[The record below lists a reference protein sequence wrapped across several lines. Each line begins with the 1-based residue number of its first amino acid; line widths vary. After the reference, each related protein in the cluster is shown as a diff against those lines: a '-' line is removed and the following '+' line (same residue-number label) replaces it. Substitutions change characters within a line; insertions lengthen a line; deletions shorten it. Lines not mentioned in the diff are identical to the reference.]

1 MIGLFITISP
11 YWQISLATTRQLGY
25 SQERTKILNETFNR
39 AAAEIRQLRD
49 DLVRGYEA
57 LRHERFGVL
66 TERQGKRLNE
76 VRLAVNHLSYAVD
89 AFVLACETP
98 GVEHPHDPRYR
109 LMYAA
114 RTPLEMILTSTYLLS
129 IYHLR
134 GAEVFSADQRECV
147 WLIERSGRK
156 MVVEIERLWAD
167 MMAEQADS

>member
-1 MIGLFITISP
+1 M
-11 YWQISLATTRQLGY
+11 ATTQQLGK
-25 SQERTKILNETFNR
+25 SQDQTKLFDQTNHRVI
-39 AAAEIRQLRD
+39 AEIRQLRA

-66 TERQGKRLNE
+66 TERQRKRLNE
-76 VRLAVNHLSYAVD
+76 IRLAVNYVSHAVD

-98 GVEHPHDPRYR
+98 EVTRSHDPRYR

-114 RTPLEMILTSTYLLS
+114 RTPLEMVLTSTYLLS

-134 GAEVFSADQRECV
+134 GAEVFSPDQRECV

-167 MMAEQADS
+167 MMAEQAEA